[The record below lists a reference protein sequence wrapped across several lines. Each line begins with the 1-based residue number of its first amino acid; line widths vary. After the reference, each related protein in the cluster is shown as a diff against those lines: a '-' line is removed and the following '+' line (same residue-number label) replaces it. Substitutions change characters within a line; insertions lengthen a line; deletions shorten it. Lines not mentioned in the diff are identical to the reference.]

1 MNRTKNIIVKCEGRY
16 VKGWPKWNEMKKS
29 HIKLKREPQAIDIR
43 NELWATGFLINKRED
58 ERAEVKIYR

>member
-1 MNRTKNIIVKCEGRY
+1 MWKQICQRVAEM
-16 VKGWPKWNEMKKS
+16 KWNEMKKS
-29 HIKLKREPQAIDIR
+29 HIKLKWEPQAIDIR